1 MVDKYLYPG
10 TNVFINKLNIKDGL
24 KLEKA
29 EYTYVSL
36 NISAIINNPI
46 EIKSLFDICK
56 IHKLLFGD
64 LYDWAGDYRTIN
76 IYKEVAVL
84 SGLSVKY
91 SEYKNIEKDLK
102 TLDNKFKIIEWKDL
116 SHKEIIDEIV
126 KMISSLWR
134 IHCFREGNTR
144 TVTTFLYILMKQL
157 NLKVNVKFIGEHAK
171 YFRNVLVL
179 ASIDEYSEYEYLA
192 NILMDSI
199 SMKNINEN
207 KYKTIRDYE
216 VEKYEYRNHKY
227 DK

>member
-10 TNVFINKLNIKDGL
+10 TNVLINKLNIKDGL

-76 IYKEVAVL
+76 IYKEEPVL

-102 TLDNKFKIIEWKDL
+102 TNE
-116 SHKEIIDEIV
+116 
-126 KMISSLWR
+126 
-134 IHCFREGNTR
+134 
-144 TVTTFLYILMKQL
+144 Q
-157 NLKVNVKFIGEHAK
+157 LKVVIKELK
-171 YFRNVLVL
+171 QML
-179 ASIDEYSEYEYLA
+179 S
-192 NILMDSI
+192 
-199 SMKNINEN
+199 
-207 KYKTIRDYE
+207 T
-216 VEKYEYRNHKY
+216 
-227 DK
+227 

>member
-10 TNVFINKLNIKDGL
+10 TNVLINILDIRDGL

-76 IYKEVAVL
+76 IYKDEPVL

-91 SEYKNIEKDLK
+91 SE
-102 TLDNKFKIIEWKDL
+102 
-116 SHKEIIDEIV
+116 
-126 KMISSLWR
+126 
-134 IHCFREGNTR
+134 
-144 TVTTFLYILMKQL
+144 
-157 NLKVNVKFIGEHAK
+157 
-171 YFRNVLVL
+171 
-179 ASIDEYSEYEYLA
+179 
-192 NILMDSI
+192 
-199 SMKNINEN
+199 
-207 KYKTIRDYE
+207 
-216 VEKYEYRNHKY
+216 
-227 DK
+227 